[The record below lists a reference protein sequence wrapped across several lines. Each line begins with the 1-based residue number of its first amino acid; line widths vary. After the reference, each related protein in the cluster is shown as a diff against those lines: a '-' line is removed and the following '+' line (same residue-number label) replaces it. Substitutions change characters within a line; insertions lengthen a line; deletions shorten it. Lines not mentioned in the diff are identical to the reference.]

1 MKEKLYEIADELRAI
16 ANIGLRFCEN
26 GYDQERYQHILAAS
40 ARLVA
45 AVENASADEILAAYQ
60 ANLTHVS
67 PLQGVEAAVFRE
79 GKILLIQRQD
89 DSLWALP
96 GGLAEVGE
104 TLAQAVERELWE
116 EAGLSGKA
124 VELLGIFDSRL
135 WHSSSRMQI
144 THFVFRVETQDGP
157 AVRPGSDF
165 SVSPHNEVLGTGFF
179 GEEELPPLSRGH
191 DARVPMVF
199 RLNRAEVPATFF
211 DR

>member
-26 GYDQERYQHILAAS
+26 GYDQERYQHILTAS

-45 AVENASADEILAAYQ
+45 AVENASADEILAAYRG
-60 ANLTHVS
+60 NLAHFS

-79 GKILLIQRQD
+79 GKVLLIRRQD
-89 DSLWALP
+89 DGLWALP

-116 EAGLSGKA
+116 EAGVRGKA
-124 VELLGIFDSRL
+124 AELLGIFDSRL
-135 WHSSSRMQI
+135 WRSPSRMQI
-144 THFVFRVETQDGP
+144 TGFVFRVETQDGP
-157 AVRPGSDF
+157 AVRPDGDYT
-165 SVSPHNEVLGTGFF
+165 VSPHNEVLETGFF
-179 GEEELPPLSRGH
+179 GEAALPPLSPGH
-191 DARVPMVF
+191 DLRVPMLF
-199 RLNRAEVPATFF
+199 RLNRAEVPAPFF